1 MLSTCC
7 RRRSPPLQ
15 VPLQLTSR
23 RTLATP
29 AYAAPLERGVEVP
42 YQRVSEQ
49 IKLVRS
55 RLDRP
60 LTLSE
65 KILYGHLDDPE
76 AQDLERGVS
85 QLRLK
90 PARVALH
97 DANAQMALLQFMSA
111 GIPRVRTPSSVHVDH
126 LITASS
132 KGAKADLAA
141 AIEANRE
148 VYDFLESACAKYG
161 LAFWKP
167 GSGILHQLIFEQYA
181 YPGGFMVG
189 TDSHTPNAAGL
200 GMVGIG
206 VGGMEGVEV
215 MAGLPYEVT
224 NPKVTGVRL
233 TGRLSGWATPKDII
247 LKLASILTVK
257 GGTGHIIEYFGPG
270 VDTLSCTGMATIGN
284 MGAEIGATSS
294 IFPYTESMGRFLV
307 ETRRGATVDA
317 LQPFRRDLRADE
329 GAEYD
334 RVVEI
339 DLSTLEPHINGPF
352 TPDLSHPISSFSRAV
367 ASNPSWPTSVSAAL
381 IGSCTNSSYEDLSRA
396 ASLAQQAQEA
406 GLKIKSR
413 LFVAPGSE
421 EIRATVARDGILDTF
436 EQVGGSLLAN
446 ACGACVGQWKRDDY
460 KKGEKNSIVSSFNR
474 NFVGRQDGNP
484 ATHSFVASPELAT
497 AFAYAGT
504 LAFNPL
510 TDSIPLPDG
519 SSFRFR
525 PPVGPELPPSGGYV
539 STLDYYGAPPA
550 PEDAGAVELAVS
562 PDSERIQLI
571 KPFGKWDGEDGMD
584 LDVLIK
590 VKGKCTTDH
599 ISPAGPWYKYRGHLE
614 NISQNLLIGAINAEN
629 DKPNTVRHSRTGEWG
644 SVPDTATSYRDA
656 GIKWTVVAG
665 DNYGEGSSREVA
677 ALSPRFMGGCAVIA
691 KSFARIHEMNL
702 KKQGLLPLHFVTPE
716 DYDRIQPSDKLSLSG
731 LSSLAPGEPLT
742 LTVSPTSGEAWST
755 SLKHTFTDL
764 QIGWF
769 RAGSALNTLRA
780 LNA

>member
-1 MLSTCC
+1 MRASL
-7 RRRSPPLQ
+7 RRLQRSPSSL
-15 VPLQLTSR
+15 R
-23 RTLATP
+23 GLATHANTP

-42 YQRVSEQ
+42 YQRVSNNIQ
-49 IKLVRS
+49 LVRS
-55 RLDRP
+55 RLNRP

-65 KILYGHLDDPE
+65 KILYGHLDNPE
-76 AQDLERGVS
+76 AQELERGTS

-126 LITASS
+126 LITAER
-132 KGAKADLAA
+132 GAKKDLQA
-141 AIEANRE
+141 AIDVNKE

-161 LAFWKP
+161 IAFWKP
-167 GSGILHQLIFEQYA
+167 GAGILHQLIFEQYA

-200 GMVGIG
+200 GMLGIG

-224 NPKVTGVRL
+224 NPKVTGVKL
-233 TGRLSGWATPKDII
+233 TGQLSGWATPKDII

-284 MGAEIGATSS
+284 MGAEIGATCS
-294 IFPYTESMGRFLV
+294 IFPYTDSMGRFLQQ
-307 ETRRGATVDA
+307 TRRAATVDA
-317 LQPFRRDLRADE
+317 LQPYRKDLRADE

-334 RVVEI
+334 RYIAI

-352 TPDLSHPISSFSRAV
+352 TPDLAHPISTFAARV
-367 ASNPSWPTSVSAAL
+367 AESTWPTAVSASL

-396 ASLAQQAQEA
+396 ASLAQQAEEA
-406 GLKIKSR
+406 GLKIKTKF
-413 LFVAPGSE
+413 FVAPGSE

-497 AFAYAGT
+497 AFAYAGSLT
-504 LAFNPL
+504 FNPL
-510 TDSIPLPDG
+510 TDSIPLPG
-519 SSFRFR
+519 GGSFRFQ
-525 PPVGPELPPSGGYV
+525 PPVGPELPATGYV
-539 STLDYYGAPPA
+539 STLDYYSAPP
-550 PEDAGAVELAVS
+550 EDGEAVKLAVS
-562 PDSERIQLI
+562 PTSDRIQLI
-571 KPFGKWDGEDGMD
+571 TPFKPWDGKDEMD
-584 LDVLIK
+584 MDILIK

-629 DKPNTVRHSRTGEWG
+629 DKPNTVRHTRTGEFG
-644 SVPDTATSYRDA
+644 SVPDTATSYREA
-656 GIKWTVVAG
+656 GIKWAVVAG

-677 ALSPRFMGGCAVIA
+677 ALSPRFMGGYAVIA

-702 KKQGLLPLHFVTPE
+702 KKQGLLPLHFTQPE
-716 DYDRIQPSDKLSLSG
+716 DYERIQPSDKLSLSG
-731 LSSLAPGEPLT
+731 LASLSPGQPVT
-742 LTVSPTSGEAWST
+742 LTVTPSTSESWST

-780 LNA
+780 MNA